1 MTLKLIQKY
10 LKFFI
15 VFIILLIFGV
25 LSIIIS
31 RNTVKASTKVST
43 NTLFVD
49 IKGAINS
56 PGVYELNEN
65 SRIIDL
71 INKAGGLSENAD
83 TSIINL
89 SKKLKDEDYIIIYTK
104 DEVLNY
110 KDKIISSKEIIKEI
124 EEKIIC
130 PNSDNDGCINNKKNN
145 KTEENENSLININT
159 ASLEELETLSGIG
172 ENKAKK
178 IIEYREKQKFN
189 SIEDIKNVSGIG
201 ESLFEKIKDN
211 IAV

>member
-15 VFIILLIFGV
+15 VFLILLIFGV

-31 RNTVKASTKVST
+31 RNTVKASTKVSA

-130 PNSDNDGCINNKKNN
+130 PNSDNDGCINNTKNN

-201 ESLFEKIKDN
+201 ESLFEKIKDY
-211 IAV
+211 ITV

>member
-31 RNTVKASTKVST
+31 RNTVKASTKVSA

-130 PNSDNDGCINNKKNN
+130 PNSDNDGCINNTKNN

-201 ESLFEKIKDN
+201 ESLFEKIKDY
-211 IAV
+211 ITV

>member
-1 MTLKLIQKY
+1 MILKLIQKY
-10 LKFFI
+10 LKIFT
-15 VFIILLIFGV
+15 VFVTLFTFVV
-25 LSIIIS
+25 LSILIS
-31 RNTVKASTKVST
+31 KNTAKASTKVST

-110 KDKIISSKEIIKEI
+110 KDKIISSKEIVKEI
-124 EEKIIC
+124 EKKIIC
-130 PNSDNDGCINNKKNN
+130 PNSDNDGCISNTKNN
-145 KTEENENSLININT
+145 KTDENKNNLININI
-159 ASLEELETLSGIG
+159 ASLEELQTLSGIG

-211 IAV
+211 ITV

>member
-130 PNSDNDGCINNKKNN
+130 PNSDNVGCINNTKNN

-201 ESLFEKIKDN
+201 ESLFEKIKDY
-211 IAV
+211 ITV

>member
-31 RNTVKASTKVST
+31 RNTVKASTKVSA
-43 NTLFVD
+43 N
-49 IKGAINS
+49 N
-56 PGVYELNEN
+56 
-65 SRIIDL
+65 L

-130 PNSDNDGCINNKKNN
+130 PNSDNDGCINNTKNN

-201 ESLFEKIKDN
+201 ESLFEKIKDY
-211 IAV
+211 ITV